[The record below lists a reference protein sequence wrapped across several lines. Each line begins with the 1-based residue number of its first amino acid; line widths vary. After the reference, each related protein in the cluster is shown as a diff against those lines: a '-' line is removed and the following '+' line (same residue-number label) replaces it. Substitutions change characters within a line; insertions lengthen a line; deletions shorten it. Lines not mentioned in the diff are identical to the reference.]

1 MGWVDSRTGAS
12 SPGCCLWPRSP
23 HLHSGVTPLERTA
36 SPAPSWSEA
45 PSQRGCGGC
54 LTVLLSSLVI
64 KLLPSYGVQGRGR
77 DLGPKVGGKLLLLP
91 W

>member
-1 MGWVDSRTGAS
+1 MGWVKSKTGAS
-12 SPGCCLWPRSP
+12 SPGFCLWPRSP
-23 HLHSGVTPLERTA
+23 HPHSGARPLERTA

-64 KLLPSYGVQGRGR
+64 KLLPSYGVKGRGQGLR
-77 DLGPKVGGKLLLLP
+77 TKGGR
-91 W
+91 